1 MKNKTTT
8 ALSVCALSIGVI
20 FSGSVLASDAVVLN
34 GKNLT
39 LEDAWAVAAQGKTVK
54 IDAAAMEKMK
64 RSNELLMLAA
74 EQGVPVYGLTVGVGL
89 NKDKSLFDAHGKLSP
104 EVLEAS
110 RAFNRNAL
118 RAHGAGV
125 GPDMP
130 VDLVRMAMVIR
141 LNTMLTGATGAQ
153 PYVAELYEQFLNKG
167 ITPVVPSQGSVGEA
181 DITLAS
187 HIGDAMMG
195 EWRVIVN
202 QKTVPAAEALK
213 NAGIKPLE
221 PMGKDALS
229 ILSTNSISTAYS
241 AKAIMNAGQVVNITP
256 VVFGL
261 SLEGLNGNVSPV
273 LPQSISVRPFPGLA
287 DSAKSIRDTL
297 TGSYLWQPNEK
308 RPLQDPLSFRT
319 TVFALNEAKRDL
331 TNAQEMLSIQMNSSD
346 DNLAVILDAS
356 EEYAQNGQVKQ
367 YYVKGKDI
375 KGAIYPTSNFEPLP
389 LALAVQKLSVSL
401 GHLSH
406 NSVQRTLHLSDD
418 HFTGLSR
425 FLTAEGNA
433 GHAFGAI
440 QKPQVALHSEN
451 VDLANPV
458 SLDGQVMAGTI
469 EDTFTNNLY
478 ASQRLQ
484 RIVDNMMTIY
494 SLELLHSTQAIDL
507 RKIAMPDMKMG
518 QQTQALYQAYR
529 KAVPFVDQ
537 DRIYSDDIKN
547 GAALVADYRV
557 QK

>member
-1 MKNKTTT
+1 MKNNAMFTLVTG
-8 ALSVCALSIGVI
+8 ALVAGGL
-20 FSGSVLASDAVVLN
+20 FSGSLMAQESLVLN
-34 GKNLT
+34 GHNLT
-39 LEDAWAVAAQGKTVK
+39 LADAWSVAAQGKSVK
-54 IDAAAMEKMK
+54 IDPAAMERVKK
-64 RSNELLMLAA
+64 SNQLLMLAA

-89 NKDKSLFDAHGKLSP
+89 NKDKSLFDAHGRLSP
-104 EVLEAS
+104 EVVEAS
-110 RAFNRNAL
+110 KAFNRNAL

-130 VDLVRMAMVIR
+130 VDMVRLAMVIR

-153 PYVAELYEQFLNKG
+153 PYVAELYEKFLNQG

-195 EWRVIVN
+195 EWRVSVN
-202 QKTVPAAEALK
+202 NKVIPAGEALK
-213 NAGIKPLE
+213 SAGITPLD
-221 PMGKDALS
+221 PIGKDALS
-229 ILSTNSISTAYS
+229 ILSTNAISTAYS
-241 AKAIMNAGQVVNITP
+241 AKAIMDAQQIVDITP

-261 SLEGLNGNVSPV
+261 SLEGLNGNISPV
-273 LPQSISVRPFPGLA
+273 LPQNIKVRPFSGLD
-287 DSAKSIRDTL
+287 DSAKSICDVL
-297 TGSYLWQPNEK
+297 TGSYLWEK
-308 RPLQDPLSFRT
+308 NDARPLQDPLSFRT

-331 TNAQEMLSIQMNSSD
+331 VNARQMLSVQMNSSD
-346 DNLAVILDAS
+346 DNPAVILDATQ
-356 EEYAQNGQVKQ
+356 EYADNSQVKQ
-367 YYVKGKDI
+367 YYVQGKDV
-375 KGAIYPTSNFEPLP
+375 KGAIYPSANFEPLP
-389 LALAVQKLSVSL
+389 LALAVQKLSLSL

-425 FLTAEGNA
+425 FLTAKDNP

-440 QKPQVALHSEN
+440 QKPQVALHSQI
-451 VDLANPV
+451 VDLVNPV

-484 RIVDNMMTIY
+484 RIVDNMNVIY
-494 SLELLHSTQAIDL
+494 GLELLHSTQAIDL
-507 RKIAMPDMKMG
+507 RKAIMPKMTMG
-518 QQTQALYQAYR
+518 NQTEALYQAYR
-529 KAVPFVDQ
+529 KVVPFVDQ

-547 GAALVADYRV
+547 SADIVAGYHN

>member
-8 ALSVCALSIGVI
+8 TLNACALAIGVM
-20 FSGSVLASDAVVLN
+20 FSGNLLAQEAVVLN

-39 LEDAWAVAAQGKTVK
+39 LEDAWAIAAQGKTVK

-64 RSNELLMLAA
+64 RSNALLMLAA

-104 EVLEAS
+104 DVLAAS
-110 RAFNRNAL
+110 RDFNRNAL

-130 VDLVRMAMVIR
+130 VDLVRMSMVIR

-153 PYVAELYEQFLNKG
+153 PYVAELYAAFLNKG

-202 QKTVPAAEALK
+202 QQTIPAAEALK
-213 NAGIKPLE
+213 NAGLTPLD
-221 PMGKDALS
+221 PVGKDALS

-241 AKAIMNAGQVVNITP
+241 AKAIMNAKQIVGITP
-256 VVFGL
+256 AVFGL
-261 SLEGLNGNVSPV
+261 SLEGLNGNVSPI
-273 LPQSISVRPFPGLA
+273 LPQSVSVRPFPGLA

-308 RPLQDPLSFRT
+308 RPLQDPLSYRT
-319 TVFALNEAKRDL
+319 TVFVLNEAQRDL
-331 TNAQEMLSIQMNSSD
+331 ANAQEMLSIQMNSSD
-346 DNLAVILDAS
+346 DNPAVILDAS

-375 KGAIYPTSNFEPLP
+375 KGAIYPTANFEPLP

-425 FLTAEGNA
+425 FLTAEGNS

-484 RIVDNMMTIY
+484 RIVDNMAAIY

-507 RKIAMPDMKMG
+507 RKIAMPEITMG

-529 KAVPFVDQ
+529 KAVPFVDR

-547 GAALVADYRV
+547 GAALVADYPV